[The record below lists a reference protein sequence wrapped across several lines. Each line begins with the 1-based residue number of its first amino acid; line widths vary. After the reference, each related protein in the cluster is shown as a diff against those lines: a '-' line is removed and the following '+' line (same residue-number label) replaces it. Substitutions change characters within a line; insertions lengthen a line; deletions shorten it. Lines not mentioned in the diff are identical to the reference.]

1 MNESRFT
8 ENSIRVERMEKTAI
22 IVAPDE
28 RGLQLIYGMPAV
40 RRLVLL
46 AQRLGYRSVLVVGRL
61 KPYLPVLSD
70 LIPADAFHEVE
81 AQESLAQVVE
91 RLGFQDEEK
100 VLILRANVVVDSPSL
115 VRLLREE
122 SKNKVVF
129 LAGNGKAGAD
139 RVFLSSSGDISTI
152 MEALWS
158 GEPLD
163 ARIEEKASGLKG
175 ADDLPRA
182 IGEGEESEV
191 SESRLLKALAD
202 QTKSDD
208 GFLARTLDRRVSR
221 FFSKRLARTRITPNQ
236 ITVMGVTIGLF
247 GAYFLAQPNYGARL
261 LGAILFLFCVIVD
274 GVDGEVARLKLQETP
289 FGHYLD
295 IITDN
300 AVHIVLFVAIAFG
313 LYRETGDFGYMRA
326 LLLLLVGFMVCAVS
340 VYYVILRREPDEL
353 RRSPATLRLMAL
365 VTNRDFAYLLVVLA
379 LANRLSW
386 FLKGA
391 AVGTFLFAAALWAV
405 SILGSRAAEDQ
416 TP

>member
-139 RVFLSSSGDISTI
+139 RVFPPSWRLYG
-152 MEALWS
+152 
-158 GEPLD
+158 P
-163 ARIEEKASGLKG
+163 AS
-175 ADDLPRA
+175 P
-182 IGEGEESEV
+182 
-191 SESRLLKALAD
+191 
-202 QTKSDD
+202 
-208 GFLARTLDRRVSR
+208 
-221 FFSKRLARTRITPNQ
+221 
-236 ITVMGVTIGLF
+236 
-247 GAYFLAQPNYGARL
+247 
-261 LGAILFLFCVIVD
+261 
-274 GVDGEVARLKLQETP
+274 
-289 FGHYLD
+289 
-295 IITDN
+295 
-300 AVHIVLFVAIAFG
+300 
-313 LYRETGDFGYMRA
+313 
-326 LLLLLVGFMVCAVS
+326 
-340 VYYVILRREPDEL
+340 
-353 RRSPATLRLMAL
+353 
-365 VTNRDFAYLLVVLA
+365 
-379 LANRLSW
+379 
-386 FLKGA
+386 
-391 AVGTFLFAAALWAV
+391 
-405 SILGSRAAEDQ
+405 
-416 TP
+416 